1 MPNPKTVDLRRQ
13 ARMAVLQALFALD
26 IKNPKTENLNETS
39 CLDWLAEEDQLPQEA
54 VEFAGWLLDGVSGRQ
69 VALDDVTQRYA
80 PAWPVAQLALVD
92 RNILRIALFELLHNP
107 ATPRKTAI
115 NEAVELAKVFGSES
129 SARFIN
135 GVLGSV
141 MSGLEMGELAAE
153 NPAPEGR

>member
-1 MPNPKTVDLRRQ
+1 MPKSKTIDLRRQ
-13 ARMAVLQALFALD
+13 ARMAVLQSLFASD
-26 IKNPKTENLNETS
+26 IKTTKTRKSDDTS
-39 CLDWLAEEDQLPQEA
+39 CLDWLANEDDLPQEA
-54 VEFAGWLLDGVSGRQ
+54 IELASWLFDGIVGKQ
-69 VALDDVTQRYA
+69 AALDEVTQRYA

-129 SARFIN
+129 SARFVN

-153 NPAPEGR
+153 YPAPEGR